1 MNLRTDFKY
10 ALVEEY
16 KTYWNAY
23 MDPNEFYSDL
33 LGLNALFTR
42 HFFRRKQQ
50 AKGQSGVTEVQL
62 IDQNT
67 LWFVTYGKTKRALD
81 CLIDF
86 NEKEIT
92 RIAEDNRIITERK
105 IIPLK

>member
-1 MNLRTDFKY
+1 MNLRTDFKF
-10 ALVEEY
+10 ALIEEY

-23 MDPNEFYSDL
+23 QEANEFYSDL
-33 LGLNALFTR
+33 LGIGPEFTR

-50 AKGQSGVTEVQL
+50 AKGHTSITEIHL
-62 IDQNT
+62 LDQNT
-67 LWFVTYGKTKRALD
+67 LWFVTYGKTKRALE

-86 NEKEIT
+86 NEKDIS
-92 RIAEDNRIITERK
+92 RLAEDNRIVTERK

>member
-1 MNLRTDFKY
+1 MNLRTDYKY

-16 KTYWNAY
+16 KTFWNAY
-23 MDPNEFYSDL
+23 MEANEFYSDL
-33 LGLNALFTR
+33 LGLGSVFTR

-50 AKGQSGVTEVQL
+50 AKGQTGVTEIKL

-86 NEKEIT
+86 NEKEIS
-92 RIAEDNRIITERK
+92 RIAEDNRIITDRK
-105 IIPLK
+105 IISLK